1 VLEFNKGEFMNLKDK
16 TILVTGAG
24 SGIGKEVVL
33 ALLKKGAKI
42 AAVDMREENLEE
54 LKKTVGD
61 KADLISTH
69 VLNITDKAAVE
80 KLPKEVIAKQGN
92 IDGIMNVAGIIQPF
106 VRINNLDYDAIERV
120 MNVNFFGTLYM
131 VKAFLPELL
140 KRPEA
145 HIVNVSSMGGFLP
158 VPGQSIYGASK
169 AAVKLMT
176 EGLYAELKDTNVH
189 VSVVFPGA
197 TATNITENSG
207 IKAPATA
214 EANSKAKDFP
224 MLSASEAAKIIVNG
238 MEKDKLQIFTGKDS
252 KMMNAL
258 YRLSPKFATDLIAK
272 QMKSLLPK

>member
-1 VLEFNKGEFMNLKDK
+1 MKIENK

-33 ALLKKGAKI
+33 ALLNKGARI
-42 AAVDMREENLEE
+42 AAVDVRKETLEE
-54 LKKTVGD
+54 LVKTVGEKSD
-61 KADLISTH
+61 RLSTH
-69 VLNITDKAAVE
+69 ALDITDRVAVE
-80 KLPKEVIAKQGN
+80 NLPKEVIAEQGN
-92 IDGIMNVAGIIQPF
+92 IDGIINVAGIIQPF
-106 VRINNLDYDAIERV
+106 VRINDLEYDAIEKV
-120 MNVNFFGTLYM
+120 MHVNFYGTLYM
-131 VKAFLPELL
+131 VKAFLPHLL

-176 EGLYAELKDTNVH
+176 EGLYAELKDTNVR

-197 TATNITENSG
+197 TETNIAANSG
-207 IKAPATA
+207 MKIPEGA
-214 EANSKAKDFP
+214 ETDSKKQDFP
-224 MLSASEAAKIIVNG
+224 MLPASEAAKLIIRG
-238 MEKDKLQIFTGKDS
+238 IEKDKLQIFTGKDS

-258 YRLSPKFATDLIAK
+258 YRLNPVFATNLIAK